1 MKILKF
7 ICLFVFLVDLN
18 AKDIN
23 YGLVPKFIFSTP
35 KEAKLSLKI
44 WADEM
49 KKNANLDIKIKF
61 YEDEN
66 ELLSDYSCGKLQI
79 ATLPASAYF
88 KNKKIILENTRQLY
102 TFTLDNNNNKFIQYY
117 LIKNKNSK
125 IKLNDLNEKSIYFKD
140 SETSAKLWLD
150 YLMLTKYNKRYKDIF
165 TNEYSLKKQ
174 SSIIYKVFFK
184 EYNFAVVPKVIFDTI
199 VEMNPQINR
208 KVKILAKSEA
218 IFISLLGLVN
228 NNLPIKDYNK
238 LISMNL
244 DKEYEDIRKEAF
256 EIASI
261 KSFILLDNKDLNS
274 YENINKKYKILK
286 RNK

>member
-174 SSIIYKVFFK
+174 SSIIYKK
-184 EYNFAVVPKVIFDTI
+184 N
-199 VEMNPQINR
+199 
-208 KVKILAKSEA
+208 
-218 IFISLLGLVN
+218 
-228 NNLPIKDYNK
+228 
-238 LISMNL
+238 
-244 DKEYEDIRKEAF
+244 
-256 EIASI
+256 
-261 KSFILLDNKDLNS
+261 
-274 YENINKKYKILK
+274 
-286 RNK
+286 